1 MKKLSRKQK
10 LLLFLAAGLI
20 SLFFIF
26 HISEWNSPTPEFA
39 LRRMEKRRLIGPSE
53 IIAKLDF
60 TDSYY
65 DHLWIGECEDGYITF
80 EFFDSIASE
89 RYYQLDYFPKTED
102 VTIFTTI
109 DPYERETGEPWLPI
123 FLFQESRNASSA
135 QLKLTVTGPESSDSY
150 QLNGQKMNGGYFL
163 FSLPTKELKSE
174 FFWLIQQAITDSYEE
189 YVLTGTVEIQ
199 IDFYDSSGNLVDT
212 YSKTVT
218 K

>member
-10 LLLFLAAGLI
+10 LLLFLAAGII

-26 HISEWNSPTPEFA
+26 HISGWNSPTPEYA

-80 EFFDSIASE
+80 EFFDSTSSE
-89 RYYQLDYFPKTED
+89 RYYQLDYFPKTEE
-102 VTIFTTI
+102 VTLFTTI
-109 DPYERETGEPWLPI
+109 DPYGRETGEPWLPI
-123 FLFQESRNASSA
+123 FLFSQSRNFSSA
-135 QLKLTVTGPESSDSY
+135 QLTLTVTGSEFSDSFV
-150 QLNGQKMNGGYFL
+150 LEGEKMEGGYFL
-163 FSLPTKELKSE
+163 FSLPTRELKAES
-174 FFWLIQQAITDSYEE
+174 FWLLQQAITNDYEE
-189 YVLTGTVEIQ
+189 YDLTGTVEIQ
-199 IDFYDSSGNLVDT
+199 IDFYDHSGKLVDT
-212 YSKTVT
+212 YTKTVT